1 MKKFLLSF
9 CILLSSFSHG
19 QDLVWPEALDSI
31 NTGVNLTVLLDLS
44 DEISLNTTQVN
55 EGALLGVF
63 YLNELEEFQ
72 CGGFVNYTPGEIMAF
87 PSYGDD
93 STTDEKD
100 GFNTGESFVW
110 YMQIAGIDY
119 PMIADYIVGGLFID
133 VYQTNMMARI
143 TSLTIE
149 GSSEEIEG
157 CTDNTYLEFSIA
169 ATFNDGSCLTLIEL
183 GCMDDIANNYDPEAN
198 QDDGTCI
205 IYGCTDSTAINYNVF
220 ATTDDGT
227 CIEVVLGCA
236 DPLYL
241 EYNPE
246 SNTQDDSCLTLII
259 EGCTNPTAFNYN
271 ELANTDD
278 GTCLEEFLGC
288 IDLAYLEYNPEAN
301 TDDGS
306 CLTLIIEGC
315 TDSLYLEFNIEAN
328 QDNGSCTTLILIG
341 CMDENHCNFND
352 EANVNDE
359 EYCYLVNVT
368 LVYDY
373 ETPLTATTDTNVPTY
388 TWYFN
393 NIELAITE
401 NQFDPTE
408 NGFYEVV
415 VTDDLGCNGSDSLSI
430 STVSLT
436 ELLESTVSIFP
447 NPVADVLNISLEN
460 VFENISLQILNTIGT
475 VVLTTEIDNYRPG
488 NSLQLQVFGLSKGMY
503 LLRINTGTQI
513 QTLPWLKQ

>member
-246 SNTQDDSCLTLII
+246 SNT
-259 EGCTNPTAFNYN
+259 
-271 ELANTDD
+271 
-278 GTCLEEFLGC
+278 
-288 IDLAYLEYNPEAN
+288 
-301 TDDGS
+301 DDGS